1 MQPMPPEPDQAM
13 TTESSQQP
21 AVFKGLLHE
30 TGAAFAA
37 PADQSLFASMR
48 QAGIDW
54 PVSCRNGTCR
64 TCIGRLVDGQVAYD
78 IPWPGLSLEEKCDGY
93 CLPCIARPLCDFVIR
108 RA

>member
-1 MQPMPPEPDQAM
+1 MLQTSPKSDQAM
-13 TTESSQQP
+13 TRDSSQQP
-21 AVFKGLLHE
+21 PVFKGLVQD

-64 TCIGRLVDGQVAYD
+64 SCIGRLVTGRVAYD
-78 IPWPGLSLEEKCDGY
+78 IPWPGLSLEEKRDGY
-93 CLPCIARPLCDFVIR
+93 CLPCIAKPLTDFVLQ

>member
-1 MQPMPPEPDQAM
+1 MS
-13 TTESSQQP
+13 TESSQQP
-21 AVFKGLLHE
+21 PVFKGLVQD

-37 PADQSLFASMR
+37 PAGQSLFASMR

-64 TCIGRLVDGQVAYD
+64 TCIGRLVEGQVAYD
-78 IPWPGLSLEEKCDGY
+78 IPWPGLSLEEKREGC
-93 CLPCIARPLCDFVIR
+93 CLPCIARPLGDFVIR

>member
-1 MQPMPPEPDQAM
+1 M

-21 AVFKGLLHE
+21 AVFKGLQRD
-30 TGAAFAA
+30 GAAFAA
-37 PADQSLFASMR
+37 PADQSSFASMR

-64 TCIGRLVDGQVAYD
+64 TCIGRLVEGQVAYD
-78 IPWPGLSLEEKCDGY
+78 IPWPGLSFEEKRDLRY
-93 CLPCIARPLCDFVIR
+93 CLPCIARPQGDIVIQ

>member
-1 MQPMPPEPDQAM
+1 M

-21 AVFKGLLHE
+21 AVFKGQVQD
-30 TGAAFAA
+30 TGATFAA
-37 PADQSLFASMR
+37 PEDQSLFASMR

-64 TCIGRLVDGQVAYD
+64 TCTGRLVEGHVAYD
-78 IPWPGLSLEEKCDGY
+78 IPWPGLSLEEKRDGY
-93 CLPCIARPLCDFVIR
+93 CLPCIAKPMRDIVIQ